1 MASVTMRDLRNH
13 GREVIDRV
21 MSGERLT
28 VTRLGRPVAELRP
41 MPKPGPDAAAL
52 LARWQ
57 HLPHVE
63 GRAIQRDLDETID
76 SAL

>member
-1 MASVTMRDLRNH
+1 MACVTIRDLRNH

-57 HLPHVE
+57 HLPQIE
-63 GRAIQRDLDETID
+63 GPAMQRDLDEAID

>member
-1 MASVTMRDLRNH
+1 MRDLRNH

-21 MSGERLT
+21 TNGESLT

-41 MPKPGPDAAAL
+41 MPKPAPDASAL
-52 LARWQ
+52 LARWK

-63 GRAIQRDLDETID
+63 GRDIQRDLDETID
-76 SAL
+76 AAL